1 MSEPLAS
8 PASPAHV
15 LLVEDSEIA
24 ASALRILLEAHG
36 YRVTIAASV
45 ADAVRAGLADPP
57 ALLLLDLTLPDGDGL
72 GVLEALRAG
81 DVTPA
86 ATVALTGDDAP
97 ATIDRCMRAGCTEV
111 MLKPVPARELVR
123 RLGAI
128 VTA

>member
-1 MSEPLAS
+1 
-8 PASPAHV
+8 
-15 LLVEDSEIA
+15 
-24 ASALRILLEAHG
+24 
-36 YRVTIAASV
+36 VTIAASV

>member
-36 YRVTIAASV
+36 YRVTLAASV

>member
-1 MSEPLAS
+1 MSEPL
-8 PASPAHV
+8 ASPAHV